1 MPLLLGM
8 EEIGETEIAKVV
20 VYTNT
25 STGYVVYISTKHV
38 PVEVDDSEVVRLSQI
53 LETVFSAYKDNNIKY
68 SCVYDLC
75 GSWVPSKKLIDFW
88 VKFFR
93 GQERNMLGHQNASAV
108 LIQSKELTDILNVLL
123 SMWATTGEFKL
134 FNGDAKQAW
143 EWVSRMNTTVSV
155 PKTIRKKL
163 NRSAF

>member
-25 STGYVVYISTKHV
+25 STGYVVYISAKQAPAHI
-38 PVEVDDSEVVRLSQI
+38 DDLEVVQLSQI
-53 LETVFSAYKDNNIKY
+53 LNTVFSAYKENNIKY

-75 GSWVPSKKLIDFW
+75 GGWVPSKKIVDFW

-93 GQERNMLGHQNASAV
+93 GQEQNMMGHQNGSAV
-108 LIQSKELTDILNVLL
+108 LIQSKELTDVLNVVL
-123 SMWATTGEFKL
+123 SLWTTVGEFKI
-134 FNGDAKQAW
+134 FHGDAKPMW
-143 EWVSRMNTTVSV
+143 EWVSALNTTVSV
-155 PKTIRKKL
+155 PKNIRKKL
-163 NRSAF
+163 KRSAF